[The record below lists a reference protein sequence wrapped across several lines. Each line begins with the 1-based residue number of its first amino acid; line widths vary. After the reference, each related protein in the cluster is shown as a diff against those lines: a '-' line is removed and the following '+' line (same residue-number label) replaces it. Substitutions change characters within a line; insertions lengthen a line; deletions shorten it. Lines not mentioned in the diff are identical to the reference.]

1 MKKSE
6 QKVKGFLCL
15 PITESAE
22 RKIGDV
28 GLLEASIIKSGVV
41 LTKSQMTAMDVLETI
56 EGLEEILKELY
67 NALVGATGICCEDCD
82 QDETEDA
89 VTIKLPEFIL
99 EEAGILKDAKLC
111 AFTTETSGEV
121 TVMEADYKHDL
132 TDVPEDMLRLLKD
145 IGVCLSCLNECL
157 MSERIIYG
165 KRK

>member
-1 MKKSE
+1 M
-6 QKVKGFLCL
+6 
-15 PITESAE
+15 
-22 RKIGDV
+22 
-28 GLLEASIIKSGVV
+28 
-41 LTKSQMTAMDVLETI
+41 
-56 EGLEEILKELY
+56 Y

-99 EEAGILKDAKLC
+99 EEAGIPKNAKLC
-111 AFTTETSGEV
+111 AFTTEASGEV

>member
-28 GLLEASIIKSGVV
+28 GLLDATIIKSSVV

-67 NALVGATGICCEDCD
+67 NALVGATGICCKDCD

-99 EEAGILKDAKLC
+99 EEAGIPKDAKLC
-111 AFTTETSGEV
+111 AFTTEASGEV

>member
-67 NALVGATGICCEDCD
+67 NTLVGATAIYCEDCD

-99 EEAGILKDAKLC
+99 EEAGIPKDAKLC

>member
-1 MKKSE
+1 MKRLE

-28 GLLEASIIKSGVV
+28 GMLEATIIKSGVV
-41 LTKSQMTAMDVLETI
+41 LTKSQMTAMDVIETI
-56 EGLEEILKELY
+56 EGLEEMLKELY
-67 NALVGATGICCEDCD
+67 NALIDGTSICCEDCD
-82 QDETEDA
+82 QSETEDA
-89 VTIKLPEFIL
+89 ITIRLPEFIL
-99 EEAGILKDAKLC
+99 EDAGIPKDAKLC
-111 AFTTETSGEV
+111 AFTTEASGEV
-121 TVMEADYKHDL
+121 TVMEAEYKHDL

-165 KRK
+165 KQK

>member
-28 GLLEASIIKSGVV
+28 GLLEASIFKSGVV

-99 EEAGILKDAKLC
+99 EEAGIPKDAKLC
-111 AFTTETSGEV
+111 AITTEASGEV

-132 TDVPEDMLRLLKD
+132 TGVPEDMLRLLKD

>member
-28 GLLEASIIKSGVV
+28 GLLEATIIKSGVV
-41 LTKSQMTAMDVLETI
+41 FTKSQMTAMDVLETI

-67 NALVGATGICCEDCD
+67 HALVGATGICCEDCD

-99 EEAGILKDAKLC
+99 EEAGIPKDAKLC
-111 AFTTETSGEV
+111 AFTTEASGEV

-157 MSERIIYG
+157 ISERIIYG

>member
-41 LTKSQMTAMDVLETI
+41 LTKSQMTAIDVLETI
-56 EGLEEILKELY
+56 DGLEEILKELY

-99 EEAGILKDAKLC
+99 EEAGIPKDAKLC
-111 AFTTETSGEV
+111 AFTTEASGEV

-157 MSERIIYG
+157 ISERIIYG

>member
-15 PITESAE
+15 PVTESAE

-28 GLLEASIIKSGVV
+28 GLLEATIIKSGVV

-67 NALVGATGICCEDCD
+67 NALVGATGICCEYCD

-99 EEAGILKDAKLC
+99 EEAGIPKNAKLC
-111 AFTTETSGEV
+111 AFTTEASGEV

>member
-1 MKKSE
+1 MKRLE

-28 GLLEASIIKSGVV
+28 GMLEATIIKSGVV
-41 LTKSQMTAMDVLETI
+41 LAKSQMTAMDVLDTI

-67 NALVGATGICCEDCD
+67 NALIDATGICCEDCD

-89 VTIKLPEFIL
+89 IAIKLPEFIL
-99 EEAGILKDAKLC
+99 EDAGIPKDAKLC
-111 AFTTETSGEV
+111 AFTTESSGEV
-121 TVMEADYKHDL
+121 TVMEAEYKHDL

-145 IGVCLSCLNECL
+145 IGVCLSCLNGCL
-157 MSERIIYG
+157 MSERIVYG
-165 KRK
+165 KQK

>member
-99 EEAGILKDAKLC
+99 EEAGIPKDAKLC
-111 AFTTETSGEV
+111 AFTTEASGEV

-132 TDVPEDMLRLLKD
+132 TVVPEDMLRLLKD

-157 MSERIIYG
+157 ISERIIYG

>member
-99 EEAGILKDAKLC
+99 EEAGIPKDAKLC
-111 AFTTETSGEV
+111 AITTEASGEV

>member
-28 GLLEASIIKSGVV
+28 GLLEASIFKSGVV

-99 EEAGILKDAKLC
+99 EEAGIPKDAKLC
-111 AFTTETSGEV
+111 AITTEASGEV

>member
-28 GLLEASIIKSGVV
+28 GLLEATIIKSGVV

-67 NALVGATGICCEDCD
+67 IALTDGTGICCEDCD
-82 QDETEDA
+82 HDETEDA

-99 EEAGILKDAKLC
+99 EEAGIPKDAKLC
-111 AFTTETSGEV
+111 AFTTEASGEV

>member
-1 MKKSE
+1 MRKLE
-6 QKVKGFLCL
+6 QMVKGFLCL

-28 GLLEASIIKSGVV
+28 GMLEATIIKSGVV
-41 LTKSQMTAMDVLETI
+41 LTKSQMTAMDVLDTI

-67 NALVGATGICCEDCD
+67 NALVNGTVICCEDCD
-82 QDETEDA
+82 QEETEDA
-89 VTIKLPEFIL
+89 ITIKLPEFIL
-99 EEAGILKDAKLC
+99 EDAGIPKNAKLC
-111 AFTTETSGEV
+111 AFTTEASGEV
-121 TVMEADYKHDL
+121 MVMEAEYKHDL

>member
-99 EEAGILKDAKLC
+99 EEAGIPKDAKLC
-111 AFTTETSGEV
+111 AITTEASGEV

-132 TDVPEDMLRLLKD
+132 TVVPEDMLRLLKD

-157 MSERIIYG
+157 ISERIIYG

>member
-99 EEAGILKDAKLC
+99 EEAGIPKDAKLC
-111 AFTTETSGEV
+111 AFTTEASGEV
-121 TVMEADYKHDL
+121 TVIEADYKHDL

>member
-82 QDETEDA
+82 QAETEDA
-89 VTIKLPEFIL
+89 VGIKLPDFIL
-99 EEAGILKDAKLC
+99 EDAGIPKDAKLC
-111 AFTTETSGEV
+111 AFTTEASGEV
-121 TVMEADYKHDL
+121 TVMEAEYKHDL
-132 TDVPEDMLRLLKD
+132 TDVSEDMLRLLKD

>member
-1 MKKSE
+1 MKKLE

-28 GLLEASIIKSGVV
+28 GMLEATVIKSCVV

-56 EGLEEILKELY
+56 EGLEDILKELY
-67 NALVGATGICCEDCD
+67 NALIDGSGICCEDCD
-82 QDETEDA
+82 QEETEDA
-89 VTIKLPEFIL
+89 ITIRLPEFIL
-99 EEAGILKDAKLC
+99 EDAGIPKDAKLC
-111 AFTTETSGEV
+111 AFTTEASGEV
-121 TVMEADYKHDL
+121 TVMEAEYKHDL

-165 KRK
+165 KQK

>member
-99 EEAGILKDAKLC
+99 EEAGIPKDAKLC
-111 AFTTETSGEV
+111 AFTTEASGEV

-157 MSERIIYG
+157 ISERIIYG

>member
-28 GLLEASIIKSGVV
+28 GLLEATIIKSGVV
-41 LTKSQMTAMDVLETI
+41 FTKSQMTAMDVLETI

-99 EEAGILKDAKLC
+99 EDAGIPKDAKLC
-111 AFTTETSGEV
+111 AFTTEASGEV

>member
-28 GLLEASIIKSGVV
+28 GLLEASIFKSGVV

-99 EEAGILKDAKLC
+99 EVAGIPKDAKLC
-111 AFTTETSGEV
+111 AFTTEASGEV

-157 MSERIIYG
+157 ISERIIYG